1 MTLEARISALA
12 TAIGT
17 DIKALQAAGAVGDA
31 AVASAV
37 LNVPTLAPGYA
48 EVVVTNAAVT
58 PASKIMPLL
67 VGELDAENDLEELAD
82 SGMRVFAVPEAG
94 QIHFVLTG
102 NGPFTG
108 DFKVNY
114 QLAN

>member
-1 MTLEARISALA
+1 MSLEARIAALA
-12 TAIGT
+12 TAIGV
-17 DIKALQAAGAVGDA
+17 DIKALQALGAGGGT
-31 AVASAV
+31 AVASTV
-37 LNVPTLAPGYA
+37 LNVPTLALGYA
-48 EVVVTNAAVT
+48 EVVVLNAAVSPT
-58 PASKIMPLL
+58 SKVMPLL

-94 QIHFVLTG
+94 QIRFLLTG

-114 QLAN
+114 QLNP

>member
-1 MTLEARISALA
+1 MSLESRIAALA
-12 TAIGT
+12 TAIGV
-17 DIKALQAAGAVGDA
+17 DVKALQSAGGGGAALNAV
-31 AVASAV
+31 V

-48 EVVVTNAAVT
+48 EVVVVNAAVT

-94 QIHFVLTG
+94 QIRFVLTG

-108 DFKVNY
+108 DFKVHY
-114 QLAN
+114 QLTS